1 MVFRVHKPDWLY
13 ESLPYLYAA
22 AGLIVALVLPGWA
35 AKFSG
40 LLLISAGITVWKIRR
55 DYRQRARREQ
65 EAERA
70 MALAMEKHNSEP
82 SLVQIFWRQS
92 FEVGHELIDRQHR
105 RLFVLGNMLIN
116 ALMMKQS
123 KDDIELM
130 MSELVDDIG
139 QHFKSEEE
147 VMAGFNVPLSEEH
160 KNIHR
165 VLLAQ
170 VQSLQQRFH
179 EGRLSVSELVGFIA
193 YDVVSQHIIKE
204 DLKFAPEYM
213 LSAPASAAKNL
224 LKA

>member
-22 AGLIVALVLPGWA
+22 AGFIVALTLPGGA

-40 LLLISAGITVWKIRR
+40 LLLISAGGSVWKVRR
-55 DYRQRARREQ
+55 DYRRRAVREQAEQRAREL
-65 EAERA
+65 EVE
-70 MALAMEKHNSEP
+70 EENEGS
-82 SLVQIFWRQS
+82 SLVQIFWRSS
-92 FEVGHELIDRQHR
+92 FEVGHPLIDRQHR

-130 MSELVDDIG
+130 MSELVDDIS

-147 VMAGFNVPLSEEH
+147 VMASFNVPLSEEH

-165 VLLAQ
+165 MLLAQ
-170 VQSLQQRFH
+170 VQSLQLRFH

-204 DLKFAPEYM
+204 DLKFAPEYQ
-213 LSAPASAAKNL
+213 LSATRPATGNL
-224 LKA
+224 INA